1 MKKRIKLFSNV
12 ALSTIVLG
20 MGVTCC
26 SLATTL
32 NANSKQV
39 QADVSIP
46 KEMLRYDEDTVY
58 GFAPGV
64 DIKQLYSSGYTRLDL
79 SNDFLGKDI
88 KNIAPFAFANA
99 FRGYETEC
107 PITNLTL
114 PEHLEV
120 IGQAAFFECSALGG
134 NKLYLPNNGTL
145 KRIGDSA
152 FFYTHFTSDLV
163 IPNGVEK
170 IGTQAFWH
178 MDTITGKIQIPS
190 SVQEVGFRA
199 FKGITNAN
207 EIDLSGYTRI
217 PRWLCSQATIFQD
230 LGGDESPEVTVKVST
245 QENSE
250 DDWLTIL
257 KQQGLGERS
266 KAVSV
271 DSNPTVDACF
281 TYEGSKN
288 EIVTGFAEGVDLSQY
303 KTLKFPDSVT
313 TIKNDAFKDK
323 IKGNKLRFT
332 MTSNITSYGDNA
344 FLNCSGL
351 LCNNMSVPAEVTH
364 IGNNA
369 FQNCTG
375 ITGTLTFP
383 EVMFPATFVVEG
395 NEAFKGCTGITGLKV
410 DSSNHFNGYGMFQ
423 GCSSLSM
430 LDFSDYKN
438 LYANDIH
445 ELWPLAQQDPTDHL
459 PLDGI
464 SKNGMIYYSK
474 DSYMPNVQDW
484 VELVTS
490 YLSNWETIHP
500 NNIGEATAD
509 KAARRPWQVQ
519 GKVADDEVPEMDGF
533 ILENKE
539 ICHGVS
545 KKYRSEITNRNVVRI
560 PTVVTTIATDAFKDL
575 LIPRENIDR
584 WKLILNLGLNQI
596 KDSAFENCNGIVDEL
611 ILPNTLGTIGNRAF
625 YGCSNIIGTL
635 SLPKSL
641 TSIGASSFADT
652 RIHSL
657 VFSSSITNI
666 GENAFIQNPFIQTVD
681 LTCFS
686 TVPTNLTIG
695 NNAFAF
701 ATAESSAL
709 SLNGTVYV
717 VPGTEGE
724 WTTLLQSKGLPT
736 GWQVVGV
743 A

>member
-1 MKKRIKLFSNV
+1 MTKRIKLFSNV

-32 NANSKQV
+32 NANSKQIK
-39 QADVSIP
+39 AEAPIP
-46 KEMLRYDEDTVY
+46 KELLRYDDNTVY
-58 GFAPGV
+58 GFASGV
-64 DIKQLYSSGYTRLDL
+64 DKKQLYLSGYTRLDL
-79 SNDFLGKDI
+79 SNDFLGADI
-88 KNIAPFAFANA
+88 KKIAPFAFANA
-99 FRGYETEC
+99 FTGLEC
-107 PITNLTL
+107 PITGLTL
-114 PEHLEV
+114 PENLEV
-120 IGQAAFFECSALGG
+120 IGQAAFFECGALGG

-145 KRIGDSA
+145 KVIDADA
-152 FFYTHFTSDLV
+152 FFYTHFISDLT
-163 IPNGVEK
+163 IPDGVEK
-170 IGTQAFWH
+170 IGKQAFAY
-178 MDTITGKIQIPS
+178 DDSFTGTIKIPS
-190 SVQEVGFRA
+190 SVTEVGFRA
-199 FKGITNAN
+199 FKGASTAN
-207 EIDLSGYTRI
+207 GIDLSEYPRI
-217 PRWLCSQATIFQD
+217 PKWLCSQATIFQD
-230 LGGDESPEVTVKVST
+230 IGGEESPEVTVKVST

-250 DDWLTIL
+250 DDWLAIL
-257 KQQGLGERS
+257 KQQGLGEKS
-266 KAVSV
+266 KIQSV
-271 DSNPTVDACF
+271 DGNPTTDACF
-281 TYEGSKN
+281 TYEGTKN

-303 KTLKFPDSVT
+303 QTLKFPDSVT

-323 IKGNKLRFT
+323 IKEHKLRFT
-332 MTSNITSYGDNA
+332 MPNAITSYGDNA

-369 FQNCTG
+369 FQNCAG

-383 EVMFPATFVVEG
+383 AGITTDGFVVEG

-410 DSSNHFNGYGMFQ
+410 DKTDHFNGYGMFQ

-430 LDFSDYKN
+430 LDFSDYTN
-438 LYANDIH
+438 QTANQIQ
-445 ELWPLAQQDPTDHL
+445 ELWPKAQQDPDKHL

-464 SKNGMIYYSK
+464 SKNGMLYYSE
-474 DSYMPNVQDW
+474 DSLMTEILAW
-484 VELVTS
+484 KELVTS

-500 NNIGEATAD
+500 DNMDAATAD
-509 KAARRPWQVQ
+509 KASRKNWQVQ
-519 GKVADDEVPEMDGF
+519 ARVVDVEVPEMDGF

-545 KKYRSEITNRNVVRI
+545 KRYRSEITNRNVIRI

-596 KDSAFENCNGIVDEL
+596 QDSAFENCNGIVDEL
-611 ILPNTLGTIGNRAF
+611 IIPNTVENVGNRAF
-625 YGCSNIIGTL
+625 YGCSNVIGTL

-641 TSIGASSFADT
+641 KSVGDSSFVDT

-657 VFSSSITNI
+657 VFSNLITNI
-666 GENAFIQNPFIQTVD
+666 GASAFAQNPFIQVVD

-686 TVPTNLTIG
+686 SVPTSLTIG
-695 NNAFAF
+695 DNAFAF
-701 ATAESSAL
+701 AAAGSSAL

-717 VPGTEGE
+717 ASGTEDA
-724 WTTLLQSKGLPT
+724 WKTLLQSKGLPAD
-736 GWQVVGV
+736 WQVVGV